1 MKDNNSKYICV
12 VVTYNRKK
20 LLLEAIGAILN
31 QTLKPYKV
39 IVYDNHSD
47 DGSREAVDGVYHLSD
62 NSVIDYIYSNEN
74 LGGSAGYYNG
84 LKAAMKYDF
93 DWIALSDDDAIYD
106 AHYFERII
114 KFSQAHPDCQ
124 AFTGTVRI
132 GSSDGEIQY
141 VHRKHLANKKTLEH
155 RYSTDADYSQ
165 EYFKYD
171 IATFVGLVI
180 KKELVMQIGLPIK
193 DFFIWNDDM
202 EYSLRIRKYSDII
215 NVNSALVVHK
225 TNLTAATA
233 KPSWKGYYGFR
244 NYIVILNQ
252 YGPNKVLNKIYPL
265 IRLSRTI
272 VGTLKPKYK
281 EYRRYRWKLYICG
294 YLDGIHE
301 KLGKNK
307 KFNNKSF

>member
-1 MKDNNSKYICV
+1 MKNNNSKYICV

-20 LLLEAIGAILN
+20 LLLEAVDAILN

-39 IVYDNHSD
+39 IIYDNHSD
-47 DGSREAVDGVYHLSD
+47 DGSREAVDEAYHLSD
-62 NSVIDYIYSNEN
+62 NLSIDYIYSDEN

-93 DWIALSDDDAIYD
+93 DWVALSDDDAIYD
-106 AHYFERII
+106 VHYFERII
-114 KFSQAHPDCQ
+114 KFSHEYPDCQ

-155 RYSTDADYSQ
+155 RYSNDTDYSQ

-171 IATFVGLVI
+171 VATFVGLVI
-180 KKELVMQIGLPIK
+180 KKELVTQIGLPIK

-202 EYSLRIRKYSDII
+202 EYSLRIKKYSDII
-215 NVNSALVVHK
+215 NLNSALVVHK
-225 TNLTAATA
+225 TNLTATTV
-233 KPSWKGYYGFR
+233 KPSWKEYYGFR

-252 YGPNKVLNKIYPL
+252 YGPNKVLNSCYPL
-265 IRLSRTI
+265 LRLARITM
-272 VGTLKPKYK
+272 GTFKSKYK
-281 EYRRYRWKLYICG
+281 GYRSYRLKLYIRG
-294 YLDGIHE
+294 YIDGMRRN
-301 KLGKNK
+301 LGKNK
-307 KFNNKSF
+307 KIQ